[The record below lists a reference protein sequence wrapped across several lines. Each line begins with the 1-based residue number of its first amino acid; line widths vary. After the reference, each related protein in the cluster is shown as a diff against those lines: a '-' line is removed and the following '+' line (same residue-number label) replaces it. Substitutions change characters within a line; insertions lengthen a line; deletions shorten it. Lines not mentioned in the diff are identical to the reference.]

1 MFGGFN
7 RSIRLLQCYGPLKL
21 IYEANG
27 PNTEASDM
35 SGTYLPVLPNRSE
48 RETPEERLANAAS
61 LGLKGQIGLFLKAKN
76 FILLEFGGSL

>member
-27 PNTEASDM
+27 PNREASEFGNM

-48 RETPEERLANAAS
+48 RETPEEGLANAAS
-61 LGLKGQIGLFLKAKN
+61 LGA
-76 FILLEFGGSL
+76 